1 MPRVKKEAKML
12 NIKLAKNISD
22 ELELF
27 CDETCVTKTMAVE
40 KILHQYLE
48 QYFNRAENERKI
60 FK

>member
-27 CDETCVTKTMAVE
+27 CDETGVTKTMAVE
-40 KILHQYLE
+40 KILHQYFE
-48 QYFNRAENERKI
+48 QYFERAENERKI

>member
-1 MPRVKKEAKML
+1 MPRIKKEAKML

-27 CDETCVTKTMAVE
+27 CDETGITKTMAVE

-48 QYFNRAENERKI
+48 QYFERAENERKI

>member
-27 CDETCVTKTMAVE
+27 CDETGVTKTMAVE

-48 QYFNRAENERKI
+48 QYFEREENERKI

>member
-1 MPRVKKEAKML
+1 ML

-27 CDETCVTKTMAVE
+27 CDETGVTKTMAVE

-48 QYFNRAENERKI
+48 QYFEREENERKI